1 MLELSLR
8 HIHAADMTVRANQK
22 VITLSRRCIRIMN
35 FSAEKKTTTNTNKQ
49 NEKQTKGSSGE
60 RWLSGKA

>member
-1 MLELSLR
+1 
-8 HIHAADMTVRANQK
+8 
-22 VITLSRRCIRIMN
+22 MN

-49 NEKQTKGSSGE
+49 NKKQTKGSSGE